1 MMGQDPSYG
10 GARLLTRAL
19 AGWGRART
27 ADCTLL
33 DRPAFDTAGGLIAH
47 GAGRSYGDCALNG
60 GGGVLLTGGM
70 DQILDW
76 DEASGLVRVEPGV
89 SFAQLLARFLPL
101 GFMVPV
107 TPGTGFAS
115 IGGAVA
121 NDVHGKNHE
130 RAGSFGQ
137 HVTSLDL
144 LTPDG
149 GQHTIGPDDDLF
161 RATVGGIGLTGIMT
175 SISFR
180 MQRVAGPAMLVR
192 SQPCGDLDA
201 LLAAMA
207 ASSQAT
213 HSVAWIDGTATGRHL
228 GRGILE
234 TAEPGAAAERPA
246 PPGRRITVP
255 FDFPSFAL
263 NPLSVRAFNE
273 VYYRRVPK
281 AGRTEILHLSKF
293 LYPLD
298 ALLRWNRIY
307 GRRGFYQFQ
316 CVVPFEGAAGALRD
330 LLELVARSRRA
341 SFLSVLK
348 RMGSGRAGYL
358 SFPRPGLTLALD
370 FPARAGMQAFYA
382 KLVERV
388 LAYGGRIYLAKDALL
403 TGAEFVKMY
412 PEWPACRAVLER
424 VDPHARMQSDMRRR
438 LGL

>member
-1 MMGQDPSYG
+1 M
-10 GARLLTRAL
+10 TRL
-19 AGWGRART
+19 AGWGRAL
-27 ADCTLL
+27 AAACTPV
-33 DRPAFDTAGGLIAH
+33 DQPVFDAPGGLIAH

-60 GGGVLLTGGM
+60 GGAVLMTGGM
-70 DQILDW
+70 DRILAW
-76 DEASGLVRVEPGV
+76 DEPSGIVRVEPGV

-107 TPGTGFAS
+107 TPGTGFAT

-130 RAGSFGQ
+130 ACGSFGQ
-137 HVTSLDL
+137 HVTSIDL
-144 LTPDG
+144 MTPDG
-149 GQHTIGPDDDLF
+149 AMQTLGPGDDLF
-161 RATVGGIGLTGIMT
+161 RATVGGIGLTGIIT
-175 SISFR
+175 SVSFR

-192 SQPCGDLDA
+192 SQPCDDLDA

-207 ASSQAT
+207 TAAHAT

-234 TAEPGAAAERPA
+234 TAEPGGATDRPA
-246 PPGRRITVP
+246 PPGRRITIP
-255 FDFPSFAL
+255 FDFPALAL
-263 NPLSVRAFNE
+263 NPLSVRAFNAL
-273 VYYRRVPK
+273 YYRRVPK
-281 AGRTEILHLSKF
+281 GGRTDIVHVGKF

-316 CVVPFEGAAGALRD
+316 CVLPFEGAAGALRD

-348 RMGSGRAGYL
+348 RMGPGRAGYL

-370 FPARAGMQAFYA
+370 FPARDGMEAFYA

-388 LAYGGRIYLAKDALL
+388 LAYEGRIYLAKDALL
-403 TGAEFVKMY
+403 TGEAFARMY

-424 VDPHARMQSDMRRR
+424 VDPEGRMQSDMRRR

>member
-1 MMGQDPSYG
+1 M
-10 GARLLTRAL
+10 TRL
-19 AGWGRART
+19 AGWGRAVST
-27 ADCTLL
+27 DCTVLQA
-33 DRPAFDTAGGLIAH
+33 PAFAAQGGLIAH

-60 GGGVLLTGGM
+60 GSSVLMTGGM
-70 DQILDW
+70 DRILAW
-76 DEASGLVRVEPGV
+76 DPPTGIVRVEPGV
-89 SFAQLLARFLPL
+89 SFAQLLAKFLPL

-107 TPGTGFAS
+107 TPGTGFAT

-121 NDVHGKNHE
+121 HDVHGKNHE

-149 GQHTIGPDDDLF
+149 AAHTLGPADELF
-161 RATVGGIGLTGIMT
+161 KATVGGIGLTGIIT
-175 SISFR
+175 SITFR

-192 SQPCGDLDA
+192 SLPCGDLDA

-207 ASSQAT
+207 ESSQAT
-213 HSVAWIDGTATGRHL
+213 HSVAWIDGTATGRRL

-234 TAEPGAAAERPA
+234 TAEPGAATDRPA
-246 PPGRRITVP
+246 PPGRRISIP

-273 VYYRRVPK
+273 LYYRRVPRDGRTDIVH
-281 AGRTEILHLSKF
+281 AGRF

-298 ALLRWNRIY
+298 ALLHWNRIY

-348 RMGSGRAGYL
+348 RMGPGRAGYL
-358 SFPRPGLTLALD
+358 SFPQPGLTLALD
-370 FPARAGMQAFYA
+370 FPARDGMAEFYA
-382 KLVERV
+382 SLVGRV

-403 TGAEFVKMY
+403 TAEAFARMY

-424 VDPHARMQSDMRRR
+424 VDPQRRMQSDMRRR

>member
-10 GARLLTRAL
+10 GVHPPTRAL
-19 AGWGRART
+19 AGWGRAHT
-27 ADCTLL
+27 AACRVL
-33 DRPAFDTAGGLIAH
+33 DQPAFDTPGGLIAH

-60 GGGVLLTGGM
+60 GGGVMMTGAL
-70 DQILDW
+70 DRILEW
-76 DEASGLVRVEPGV
+76 DEASRILRVEPGV
-89 SFAQLLARFLPL
+89 SFAQLLTKFLPL
-101 GFMVPV
+101 GFTVPV
-107 TPGTGFAS
+107 TPGTGFAT

-121 NDVHGKNHE
+121 HDVHGKNHE
-130 RAGSFGQ
+130 QAGSFGQ
-137 HVTSLDL
+137 HVTAIDL

-149 GQHTIGPDDDLF
+149 MRRTVGPGEELF

-175 SISFR
+175 CIAFR

-192 SQPCGDLDA
+192 SQRCGDLDA
-201 LLAAMA
+201 LLSAMA
-207 ASSQAT
+207 EKAGAS

-234 TAEPGAAAERPA
+234 TAEPGAATDRPA
-246 PPGRRITVP
+246 PPGRRTSIP

-273 VYYRRVPK
+273 VYFRRIPHS
-281 AGRTEILHLSKF
+281 GRTDITHMGRF

-307 GRRGFYQFQ
+307 GKRGFYQFQ

-330 LLELVARSRRA
+330 VLELVARSRRA

-348 RMGSGRAGYL
+348 RMGPGRAGYL

-370 FPARAGMQAFYA
+370 FPAREGMAEFYA
-382 KLVERV
+382 TLVERV

-403 TGAEFVKMY
+403 TGAAFAQMY

-424 VDPHARMQSDMRRR
+424 VDPERRMQSDMRRR

>member
-1 MMGQDPSYG
+1 V
-10 GARLLTRAL
+10 
-19 AGWGRART
+19 
-27 ADCTLL
+27 L
-33 DRPAFDTAGGLIAH
+33 DQPAFDTPGGLIAH
-47 GAGRSYGDCALNG
+47 GAGRSYGDCALNA
-60 GGGVLLTGGM
+60 GGGVLLTGCM
-70 DQILDW
+70 DRILDW
-76 DEASGLVRVEPGV
+76 DEAQAVVRVEPGV

-107 TPGTGFAS
+107 TPGTGFAT

-121 NDVHGKNHE
+121 HDVHGKNHE
-130 RAGSFGQ
+130 QQGSFGQ
-137 HVTSLDL
+137 HVTALDL

-149 GQHTIGPDDDLF
+149 ALHKVGPDDDLF
-161 RATVGGIGLTGIMT
+161 RATVGGIGLTGIIT
-175 SISFR
+175 SVTFR

-192 SQPCGDLDA
+192 SLPCGDLDA

-207 ASSQAT
+207 ESSQAT
-213 HSVAWIDGTATGRHL
+213 HSVAWIDGTATGRRL

-234 TAEPGAAAERPA
+234 TAEPGAATDRPA
-246 PPGRRITVP
+246 PPGRRISIP

-273 VYYRRVPK
+273 LYYRRVPRGGRTDIVH
-281 AGRTEILHLSKF
+281 AGRF

-298 ALLRWNRIY
+298 ALLHWNRIY

-348 RMGSGRAGYL
+348 RMGPGRAGYL

-370 FPARAGMQAFYA
+370 FPARDGMAEFYA
-382 KLVERV
+382 SLVERV

-403 TGAEFVKMY
+403 TGAAFARMY

-424 VDPHARMQSDMRRR
+424 VDPERRMQSDMRRR